1 MAKYKLTEKH
11 RQLLQP
17 WAQKWIDNAMSTKAM
32 DDHDRHM
39 MVEAI
44 EGLYR
49 AAGLRPP
56 PRSRIVFVSSPFI
69 ARFAAGFAAFALADD
84 QWRPVSAA
92 RGIFGATVTETRRA
106 VDMAVCPE
114 SRRRV
119 NAATNGVGASAA
131 DDWYWCD
138 IDGMVA
144 LARELFGGRAKEA
157 LQSAYDAYTM
167 HNGGNQWSGEP
178 ARLSFFFHVAKL
190 DLPIYAQWIH
200 YERAAIHGGPRYM
213 HEKFCMVSDRPQLL
227 QVDDENRP
235 HAEGGPFCRWRD
247 GTELY
252 ALHGVRV
259 PGWLACTAAEE
270 IDPRRFAA
278 IENVEVRREFVR
290 KVGIE
295 RIAQACGAKSLD
307 RSDDGMYELL
317 SVDLGGATGAWP
329 YLKMR
334 NPSIGVWHLEAVAKS
349 CSTVQEA
356 INWRASALRSHS
368 GDWRPSVLT

>member
-1 MAKYKLTEKH
+1 MAKYKLTEAH
-11 RQLLQP
+11 RLQLQP
-17 WAQKWIDNAMSTKAM
+17 WAQRWIQNAMSTKAM

-69 ARFAAGFAAFALADD
+69 ARFAAGFAAFALDT
-84 QWRPVSAA
+84 QWRSGSTTSGSSV
-92 RGIFGATVTETRRA
+92 TVAETRRA
-106 VDMAVCPE
+106 VYQAVGHE
-114 SRRRV
+114 SPPGAV
-119 NAATNGVGASAA
+119 VATEQNIAKA
-131 DDWYWCD
+131 DDWYRCD